1 MKIAILMNDNS
12 YTGRE
17 YLSNLKD
24 FKIDVI
30 NIGTHIESDIQEDKR
45 CGNFWKPE
53 RKESLLNFFTF
64 FYFDSLKSMQLIE
77 FLKDK
82 NYDIGIQGGT
92 GIIGNNI
99 INKFNFGI
107 INFHP
112 GDLPEYRGCS
122 APEWQFFE
130 NKKIISTAHFIDE
143 GIDTGKIILKKEL
156 KVSTKSYSSFR
167 ASIYPLTSDF
177 VKYLLTSIIENK
189 KLLHD
194 AYIQNNSIAKYRKYI
209 GEEKIT
215 VLKNKFKNGI

>member
-30 NIGTHIESDIQEDKR
+30 NIGTHIERDIQEDKR

-53 RKESLLNFFTF
+53 RKENLLNFFTF
-64 FYFDSLKSMQLIE
+64 SYFDSLESKQLIE

-92 GIIGNNI
+92 GIIGSNI

-122 APEWQFFE
+122 APEWQLFE
-130 NKKIISTAHFIDE
+130 IKKIISTAHFID
-143 GIDTGKIILKKEL
+143 
-156 KVSTKSYSSFR
+156 
-167 ASIYPLTSDF
+167 
-177 VKYLLTSIIENK
+177 
-189 KLLHD
+189 
-194 AYIQNNSIAKYRKYI
+194 
-209 GEEKIT
+209 
-215 VLKNKFKNGI
+215 